1 MDGLGSISPTAIA
14 ALSTRLSNEK
24 VATQMAISAV
34 KRANEV
40 QELALDVLLSVLSP
54 SAPGVGEHVDVLA

>member
-40 QELALDVLLSVLSP
+40 QELALDVLLSALSP
-54 SAPGVGEHVDVLA
+54 SAPGVGGHVDVLA